1 MSTLLC
7 SSHTKFS
14 KCIISF
20 YYSQLCCF
28 RSWKRPFWQMEQKI
42 LEVPFCKNWLWDFC
56 VDALEIMTF
65 QLLITRCF
73 CVVCLG
79 RSVRWPWLY
88 IQYFLLIF
96 TQGGWNAGSIRG
108 KGSEFLVRISC
119 WAQSLFFFFWRMF
132 CILSNHLNLQYV
144 YCPCVVLAKDIE
156 NQNVIWLSAGLD
168 KSKVIMA
175 PRNFLLES
183 SIFQS
188 SSSSDPLF
196 FPENPHLT
204 VTVCHRT
211 ARLLTTDSL
220 NTRNC
225 CLMAIHGQLNC
236 HERLIG
242 ISVCIAIT

>member
-42 LEVPFCKNWLWDFC
+42 LEVLFCKNWLWDFC

-108 KGSEFLVRISC
+108 KGKGSEFLVRISC
-119 WAQSLFFFFWRMF
+119 WAQSLLFSDVCFAYWVTISICSMYIVLVLFWQK
-132 CILSNHLNLQYV
+132 ILKIKMWYDSQ
-144 YCPCVVLAKDIE
+144 
-156 NQNVIWLSAGLD
+156 QGLINP
-168 KSKVIMA
+168 KS
-175 PRNFLLES
+175 
-183 SIFQS
+183 
-188 SSSSDPLF
+188 
-196 FPENPHLT
+196 
-204 VTVCHRT
+204 
-211 ARLLTTDSL
+211 
-220 NTRNC
+220 
-225 CLMAIHGQLNC
+225 
-236 HERLIG
+236 
-242 ISVCIAIT
+242 

>member
-1 MSTLLC
+1 
-7 SSHTKFS
+7 
-14 KCIISF
+14 
-20 YYSQLCCF
+20 
-28 RSWKRPFWQMEQKI
+28 
-42 LEVPFCKNWLWDFC
+42 LWDFC

-168 KSKVIMA
+168 KSKVITA